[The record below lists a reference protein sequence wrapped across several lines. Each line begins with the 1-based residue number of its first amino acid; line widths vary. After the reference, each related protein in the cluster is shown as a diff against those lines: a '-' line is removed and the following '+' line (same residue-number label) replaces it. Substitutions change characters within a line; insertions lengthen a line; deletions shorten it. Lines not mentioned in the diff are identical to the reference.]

1 MEPRI
6 ILITQLIKL
15 GAAAAIAAALVR
27 SKEFKSRL
35 LKEER
40 TLTETVQLT
49 LMIATP
55 FALGVVTRLWV
66 SNFFA
71 ADLSLE
77 GVLVIGVMG
86 GRFAG
91 VLGGLLIAI
100 PAAFGHG
107 EWLAI
112 PFDVGAG
119 LAAGTLR
126 YVAGNHEDIWS
137 FSPFIDLS
145 IYQWIRRNLPRPRVD
160 WQISFFCIIL
170 GLRIIQEL
178 LSRAFPRQLFA
189 IWNERWMLEAA
200 AYLTTVACVAIP
212 LKIWNSARMEL
223 KLQEQQRMLLQ
234 ARMEALQSQINPH
247 FLFNTLNTVSSLVR
261 FDPDTARD
269 IIVKLA
275 SILRRLLRT
284 HESFV
289 RLREEVEFIDDYLDI
304 EVVRFGR
311 DKLRVVKELDPDT
324 LEAVVPS
331 MLLQPLVEN
340 SIKHGLSPK
349 VDGGSI
355 TLRSRM
361 EDGLLMIE
369 VADDGVGLAY
379 DGGPV
384 ENSSTG
390 IGLTNVAGRLKVL
403 YGDSARMT
411 VSSRETEGT
420 IVRLRLPILESA
432 EPGDETAI
440 AAGQRTT
447 R

>member
-49 LMIATP
+49 LMITTP

-91 VLGGLLIAI
+91 VLGGLLIGL

-107 EWLAI
+107 EWLAL
-112 PFDVGAG
+112 PFYGGAG
-119 LAAGTLR
+119 LAAGVLR
-126 YVAGNHEDIWS
+126 QVAANHEDIWS

-160 WQISFFCIIL
+160 WQISFFCIIVA
-170 GLRIIQEL
+170 LRIIQEL
-178 LSRAFPRQLFA
+178 LSRAFPREIFA
-189 IWNERWMLEAA
+189 IWNERWPLEAA

-223 KLQEQQRMLLQ
+223 KLQEQQRML
-234 ARMEALQSQINPH
+234 
-247 FLFNTLNTVSSLVR
+247 
-261 FDPDTARD
+261 
-269 IIVKLA
+269 
-275 SILRRLLRT
+275 
-284 HESFV
+284 
-289 RLREEVEFIDDYLDI
+289 
-304 EVVRFGR
+304 
-311 DKLRVVKELDPDT
+311 
-324 LEAVVPS
+324 
-331 MLLQPLVEN
+331 
-340 SIKHGLSPK
+340 
-349 VDGGSI
+349 
-355 TLRSRM
+355 
-361 EDGLLMIE
+361 
-369 VADDGVGLAY
+369 
-379 DGGPV
+379 
-384 ENSSTG
+384 
-390 IGLTNVAGRLKVL
+390 
-403 YGDSARMT
+403 
-411 VSSRETEGT
+411 
-420 IVRLRLPILESA
+420 
-432 EPGDETAI
+432 
-440 AAGQRTT
+440 
-447 R
+447 